1 MGRPT
6 RPTSTSKLR
15 ECTASAPSPR
25 PCSRGRPIS
34 MGVSPFIATIAL
46 LRPAGAGQAFPNT
59 HTWQAQ
65 CFPIGYNYALEPASQ
80 RAGACFS
87 ASDKRKGGGF
97 SLLIKDVI
105 NSIMG
110 IWMTSKMLRNRHCR
124 HRLLNSIFKVFQVDS
139 TGMFRMTSFAR
150 YFKYGRGSRC
160 PSWRWIR
167 CFVEWPKANSSC
179 KACVNRWRWP

>member
-15 ECTASAPSPR
+15 ECTAPAPSPR

-65 CFPIGYNYALEPASQ
+65 CFPIGYNHPLELISIYSYRASEVKRRAALQPLYCNSSFTRLSGICSLIGINSNISPCQ
-80 RAGACFS
+80 LSPWGRT
-87 ASDKRKGGGF
+87 GGGQVEAGRAF
-97 SLLIKDVI
+97 AGLTLLDADVKTAI
-105 NSIMG
+105 TRG
-110 IWMTSKMLRNRHCR
+110 YTS
-124 HRLLNSIFKVFQVDS
+124 V
-139 TGMFRMTSFAR
+139 G
-150 YFKYGRGSRC
+150 
-160 PSWRWIR
+160 
-167 CFVEWPKANSSC
+167 
-179 KACVNRWRWP
+179 